1 MNVGD
6 VKKVGVLGAGTMGS
20 GIVQVRASTGKKVVL
35 LDISDSALDRG
46 MKTIK
51 DSLGRFIKKGEIKEE
66 DSNSILSRIKTT
78 TKFEDL
84 GDVDLVIEAVFEN
97 MNVKKETF
105 KKLDASNIEIPNFNL
120 KGGKKNE

>member
-1 MNVGD
+1 MH
-6 VKKVGVLGAGTMGS
+6 S
-20 GIVQVRASTGKKVVL
+20 P
-35 LDISDSALDRG
+35 
-46 MKTIK
+46 
-51 DSLGRFIKKGEIKEE
+51 
-66 DSNSILSRIKTT
+66 LSRIKTT

-105 KKLDASNIEIPNFNL
+105 KKLDASNIDIPNFNL